1 MRESELPDDAIS
13 DQDVGLAKEL
23 KTDELPLEATYAEI
37 EWKKENV
44 ENDAAA
50 SPTDERASPEKT

>member
-1 MRESELPDDAIS
+1 M
-13 DQDVGLAKEL
+13 DQPPSHVQATQEEL
-23 KTDELPLEATYAEI
+23 KTDELPLEATYAAI

-50 SPTDERASPEKT
+50 LPSDEGASPEKT